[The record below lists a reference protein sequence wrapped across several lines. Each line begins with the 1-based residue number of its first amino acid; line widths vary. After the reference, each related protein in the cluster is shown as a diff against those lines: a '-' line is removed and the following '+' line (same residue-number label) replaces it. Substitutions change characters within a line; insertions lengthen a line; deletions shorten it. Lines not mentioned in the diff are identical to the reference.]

1 MLDLRPLRF
10 IALVSCLSAFACDS
24 GDDGDGDD
32 DGGGS
37 DNARTDGVLALSGDA
52 TAGMTT
58 FTQVCGTSSC
68 HGADGNTPGTPDT
81 ERLSEAVPTLGDRA
95 IVNVIL
101 NGKEAMPP
109 QTQLDDQQIADVLA
123 YVQATF

>member
-10 IALVSCLSAFACDS
+10 IALVSCLSALACDS
-24 GDDGDGDD
+24 GEDDEDD

-58 FTQVCGTSSC
+58 FTQVCGTSS
-68 HGADGNTPGTPDT
+68 
-81 ERLSEAVPTLGDRA
+81 
-95 IVNVIL
+95 
-101 NGKEAMPP
+101 
-109 QTQLDDQQIADVLA
+109 
-123 YVQATF
+123 